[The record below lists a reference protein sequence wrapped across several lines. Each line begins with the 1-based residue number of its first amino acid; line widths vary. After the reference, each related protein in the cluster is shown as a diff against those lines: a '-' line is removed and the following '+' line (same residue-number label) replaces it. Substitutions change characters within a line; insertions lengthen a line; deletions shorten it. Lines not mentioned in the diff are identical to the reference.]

1 MVKLLAIKLLLNKF
15 KQVLNKNGKQ
25 LNNKQ
30 LT

>member
-15 KQVLNKNGKQ
+15 KQALNKNGKQ